1 MKNNKGIT
9 IIALVITVIVLII
22 LAGISISAFMGDN
35 SMIHR
40 ASEADEATR
49 KSNAYEKLE
58 TKVAA
63 SYNRIGEP
71 DLKKLEENLKSIP
84 GIEGI
89 PSPFP
94 ENYFNYITVAV
105 DGYEM
110 SILNSNGKMYVI
122 FGLPAV

>member
-22 LAGISISAFMGDN
+22 LAGISISALVGDN
-35 SMIHR
+35 SMITK
-40 ASEADEATR
+40 ASEADETTKR
-49 KSNAYEKLE
+49 SEAYEKLE
-58 TKVAA
+58 MAVTQ

-94 ENYFNYITVAV
+94 EDYFNYITVTV
-105 DGYEM
+105 DGHVMTIHNGDTM
-110 SILNSNGKMYVI
+110 SVT
-122 FGLPAV
+122 FGYGLD